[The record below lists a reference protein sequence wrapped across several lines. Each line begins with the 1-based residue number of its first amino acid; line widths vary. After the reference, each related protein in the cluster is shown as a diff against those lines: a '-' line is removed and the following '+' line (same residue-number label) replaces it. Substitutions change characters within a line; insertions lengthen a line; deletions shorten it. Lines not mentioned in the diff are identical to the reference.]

1 MKCPWQNDAVS
12 PVVGV
17 MLMLAVTVMIAAIA
31 SAFAGGFSDT
41 TEKSPQ
47 SSMSVTANFHDKIH
61 TNSNGDYY
69 RIYFDHTGGDPFSLG
84 SVKVVFRSD
93 ETENKT
99 QLSRDDPNCGNFTL
113 MGSTGPVSDTTVRAG
128 DRFFIDG
135 NVTYGPLN
143 ADGTQKTGIRFGNVI
158 FWKDKELTWMVI
170 DSRTS
175 KTIAMGTLFPE

>member
-1 MKCPWQNDAVS
+1 MNCPAKDSAVS

-47 SSMSVTANFHDKIH
+47 SSLRVTANFDKIH
-61 TNSNGDYY
+61 IGSTDYY
-69 RIYFDHTGGDPFSLG
+69 RIYFDHTGGDPISLN
-84 SVKVVFRSD
+84 SVQVVFRSD
-93 ETENKT
+93 DTENKT
-99 QLSRDDPNCGNFTL
+99 QLTRQDIGTNCNNFTL
-113 MGSTGPVSDTTVRAG
+113 IGPNGPANNDTTVRAG

-135 NVTYGPLN
+135 KVASNSLG
-143 ADGTQKTGIRFGNVI
+143 DTGIQFGNVI

-175 KTIAMGTLFPE
+175 KTIAMGSLFPQ

>member
-1 MKCPWQNDAVS
+1 MKYPGQDDAVS

-17 MLMLAVTVMIAAIA
+17 MLMLAITVMLAAIA

-47 SSMSVTANFHDKIH
+47 SSLSVTANFDKIRIGS
-61 TNSNGDYY
+61 TDYY
-69 RIYFDHTGGDPFSLG
+69 RVYLDHTGGDPFSLN

-99 QLSRDDPNCGNFTL
+99 QLTRQDTNCYNFTL
-113 MGSTGPVSDTTVRAG
+113 VGPDGPAYNDTTVRAG

-135 NVTYGPLN
+135 KVASNTLGN
-143 ADGTQKTGIRFGNVI
+143 TGIQFGNVI
-158 FWKDKELTWMVI
+158 FWKNKELTWMVI

>member
-1 MKCPWQNDAVS
+1 MKYAWHDEAVS

-17 MLMLAVTVMIAAIA
+17 MLMLAITVMIAAIA

-47 SSMSVTANFHDKIH
+47 SSLSVTANFESVPI
-61 TNSNGDYY
+61 NSTTEYY
-69 RIYFDHTGGDPFSLG
+69 RVYFDHTGGDPFSLG
-84 SVKVVFRSD
+84 SVQVVFRSD

-99 QLSRDDPNCGNFTL
+99 QLTRQSTNCYNFTL
-113 MGSTGPVSDTTVRAG
+113 MGPNGPAYNDTTVRAG

-135 NVTYGPLN
+135 KAIKGRDDT
-143 ADGTQKTGIRFGNVI
+143 TGIQFGNVI
-158 FWKDKELTWMVI
+158 FWKNKELTWMVI

-175 KTIAMGTLFPE
+175 KTIAMGSLFPQ

>member
-1 MKCPWQNDAVS
+1 MKCPLPPDSAVS

-41 TEKSPQ
+41 SEKNPQ
-47 SSMSVTANFHDKIH
+47 SSLSVTTNFDN
-61 TNSNGDYY
+61 TVGSTDYY
-69 RIYFDHTGGDPFSLG
+69 RIYFDHTGGDPFSLD
-84 SVKVVFRSD
+84 SIQVVFRSD

-99 QLSRDDPNCGNFTL
+99 QLSRQSINSNCYNFTL
-113 MGSTGPVSDTTVRAG
+113 VGPDGPAYNDTTVRAG

-135 NVTYGPLN
+135 MAV
-143 ADGTQKTGIRFGNVI
+143 GTGDETGIQFGNTI
-158 FWKDKELTWMVI
+158 FWKNKEIIWMVI

-175 KTIAMGTLFPE
+175 KTIAMGSIFPQ

>member
-1 MKCPWQNDAVS
+1 MYTSERCDAVS

-17 MLMLAVTVMIAAIA
+17 MLMLAITVMLAAIA

-47 SSMSVTANFHDKIH
+47 CSLSVTANFHDKLH

-69 RIYFDHTGGDPFSLG
+69 RIYFDHTGGDPFSLS

-99 QLSRDDPNCGNFTL
+99 QLTRQDRGTLCQNFTL
-113 MGSTGPVSDTTVRAG
+113 MGSTGPAYNDTTVRAG

-135 NVTYGPLN
+135 QVNT
-143 ADGTQKTGIRFGNVI
+143 DGDTGIQFGNVV
-158 FWKDKELTWMVI
+158 FWKNKELTWMVI
-170 DSRTS
+170 DTRTS
-175 KTIAMGTLFPE
+175 KTIAMGSLFPQ

>member
-1 MKCPWQNDAVS
+1 MKCPWQDNAVS

-17 MLMLAVTVMIAAIA
+17 MLMLAITVMLAAIA
-31 SAFAGGFSDT
+31 SAFAGGFSDR

-47 SSMSVTANFHDKIH
+47 SSLGVTANFQSPAYSIGT
-61 TNSNGDYY
+61 TNYY
-69 RIYFDHTGGDPFSLG
+69 RIYFDHTGGDPFSLS

-99 QLSRDDPNCGNFTL
+99 QLTRQDSGTTCQNFTL
-113 MGSTGPVSDTTVRAG
+113 IGSTGPAYNDTTVRAG

-135 NVTYGPLN
+135 KVASNAYG
-143 ADGTQKTGIRFGNVI
+143 DTGIQFGNAI

-175 KTIAMGTLFPE
+175 KTIAMGSFFPQ